1 MFIIFDCDGVL
12 VDSELISSRELATFL
27 SDLGRPTTA
36 EECRENFT
44 GLSLKSV
51 SDIVRDDWGVDL
63 PDDFITALR
72 TRDQAAFDRD
82 LKAVPGI
89 HEVLDML
96 DHRGLRYCVAS
107 SGSPEKIQHSLMLT
121 TLTQRFGDN
130 VFSASNVAH
139 GKPAPDLFLWAAKT
153 MGAAPVDCLVIEDSP
168 AGVQA
173 AKAAGMR
180 VFGFT
185 GGAHCG
191 EGYAQKLKDA
201 DVIFNDMTMLGA
213 LL

>member
-12 VDSELISSRELATFL
+12 VDSELISSRELALFL
-27 SDLGRPTTA
+27 SDLGRPTKP

-51 SDIVRDDWGVDL
+51 SDIVRDDWGVRL
-63 PDDFITALR
+63 PDDFVTALR
-72 TRDQAAFDRD
+72 ARDQGAFDRD
-82 LKAVPGI
+82 LKAIPGI
-89 HEVLDML
+89 HETLDML
-96 DHRGLRYCVAS
+96 DNRGLRYCVAS

-121 TLTQRFGDN
+121 NLTERFGED
-130 VFSASNVAH
+130 VFSATFVAH

-153 MGAAPVDCLVIEDSP
+153 MGIAPADCVVIEDSA

-180 VFGFT
+180 VLGFT

-191 EGYAQKLKDA
+191 EGYAHKLKDA
-201 DVIFNDMTMLGA
+201 DVVFDDMSKLDT

>member
-12 VDSELISSRELATFL
+12 VDSELISSRELAAFL
-27 SDLGRPTTA
+27 SDLGRPTSA

-51 SDIVRDDWGVDL
+51 SDQVRDDWGVRL

-72 TRDQAAFDRD
+72 IRDQAAFDRD
-82 LKAVPGI
+82 LKAIPGV
-89 HEVLDML
+89 HKVLDML
-96 DHRGLRYCVAS
+96 DQRGLRYCVAS

-121 TLTQRFGDN
+121 NLTERFGDH
-130 VFSASNVAH
+130 VFSASNVAN
-139 GKPAPDLFLWAAKT
+139 GKPAPDLFLWAAQT
-153 MGAAPVDCLVIEDSP
+153 MDVVPADCVVIEDSP

-180 VFGFT
+180 VLGFT

-191 EGYAQKLKDA
+191 EGYGQKLKDA
-201 DVIFNDMTMLGA
+201 DAIFDDMAALGA

>member
-12 VDSELISSRELATFL
+12 VDSELISSRELASFL
-27 SDLGRPTTA
+27 SDLGRPTKP
-36 EECRENFT
+36 EECREHFT

-51 SDIVRDDWGVDL
+51 SDIVRDDWGVRL
-63 PDDFITALR
+63 PDDFVTALR
-72 TRDQAAFDRD
+72 ARDQGAFDRD
-82 LKAVPGI
+82 LKAIPGI
-89 HEVLDML
+89 HKTLDML
-96 DHRGLRYCVAS
+96 DNRGLRYCVAS
-107 SGSPEKIQHSLMLT
+107 SGSPEKIKHSLMLT
-121 TLTQRFGDN
+121 NLTERFGED
-130 VFSASNVAH
+130 VFSATFVAH

-153 MGAAPVDCLVIEDSP
+153 MGIDPADCVVIEDSA

-180 VFGFT
+180 VLGFT

-191 EGYAQKLKDA
+191 EGYAQKLADA
-201 DVIFNDMTMLGA
+201 DAVFDDMSKLDT